1 MALGRPRPPVLSP
14 GVAGQMT
21 GWPWPDGEVA
31 NEPCGPGQRRPLLA
45 FALMTLLLL
54 MFLYAVATPPEKA
67 TRSSQ
72 EPALE
77 PPTPPPP
84 APASALTAR
93 RPQAP
98 TSPAGAGYAARHA
111 PAALPAISPPKVT
124 SRPRRGPALALILV
138 IAGLA
143 MAVIVGWLLLSKGH
157 TAPCLHQAAAI
168 CSQGFVLLTAI
179 QLTGAAIALA
189 GLILVFTAIF
199 VALR

>member
-1 MALGRPRPPVLSP
+1 MSHAALVS
-14 GVAGQMT
+14 
-21 GWPWPDGEVA
+21 DGLFWLFV
-31 NEPCGPGQRRPLLA
+31 
-45 FALMTLLLL
+45 LMTLLLM
-54 MFLYAVATPPEKA
+54 MFLYAVVATPPEEA

-77 PPTPPPP
+77 PPVPPPP

-93 RPQAP
+93 RPQAL
-98 TSPAGAGYAARHA
+98 TSPAGAARQPGAGYTARHA
-111 PAALPAISPPKVT
+111 PAAVPAISPPKVT

-143 MAVIVGWLLLSKGH
+143 MAVIGGWLLLSKGH
-157 TAPCLHQAAAI
+157 AAPCLHQAAAI
-168 CSQGFVLLTAI
+168 CSQGFVVLTAI

-199 VALR
+199 LALR

>member
-1 MALGRPRPPVLSP
+1 MRPWSVTAS
-14 GVAGQMT
+14 
-21 GWPWPDGEVA
+21 
-31 NEPCGPGQRRPLLA
+31 LA
-45 FALMTLLLL
+45 FILMTLLLM
-54 MFLYAVATPPEKA
+54 MFLYAVVATPPEEA
-67 TRSSQ
+67 TRSSE

-84 APASALTAR
+84 APAPALAAR

-98 TSPAGAGYAARHA
+98 TSLAGAARRPGAGYAARHA
-111 PAALPAISPPKVT
+111 PAAVPAISPPKVT
-124 SRPRRGPALALILV
+124 SRPRRGSALALILV

-143 MAVIVGWLLLSKGH
+143 MAVIGGWLLLSKGH
-157 TAPCLHQAAAI
+157 AAPCLHQAAAI

-199 VALR
+199 LALR